1 MLSQADIQQVVSQ
14 LEEAR
19 ELLLQRIAHA
29 EAEEADVTE
38 QIATWENMVYKSA
51 TLDLAQ
57 HRINRM

>member
-38 QIATWENMVYKSA
+38 QIATWENIVYKSA
-51 TLDLAQ
+51 TLNLAQ
-57 HRINRM
+57 HCINHM